1 MYANEVETK
10 EKEKITRDI
19 KKIYYNIII
28 SKYYT
33 RSVKNTKTEGNIV
46 LLHVASPEKLKLVH
60 DKHYE
65 WPKQETKENHLT
77 LKDSVK
83 VLI

>member
-1 MYANEVETK
+1 MLMKLKQKKNK
-10 EKEKITRDI
+10 KLPDRDI

-46 LLHVASPEKLKLVH
+46 LLHVACPEKLKLVH

-77 LKDSVK
+77 LRDSVK

>member
-1 MYANEVETK
+1 M
-10 EKEKITRDI
+10 
-19 KKIYYNIII
+19 
-28 SKYYT
+28 
-33 RSVKNTKTEGNIV
+33 SVKNTKTEGNIV
-46 LLHVASPEKLKLVH
+46 LLHVACPEKLKLVH